1 MALTAA
7 VLSPSC
13 ASASEGLRSF
23 SSTSGTF
30 EAAAADTTCTDIT
43 ASTATA
49 GSDSSSS
56 SAPPPA
62 SLPLP
67 SPIPP
72 LLPSIASAPTH
83 FLRLPTRPPAPA
95 SPSPLCPAPPRLAP
109 PRPAPPQTAPSGLP
123 ARVVPRNL

>member
-13 ASASEGLRSF
+13 GSASEGLRSF

-30 EAAAADTTCTDIT
+30 AAAAADTTCTDIT

-49 GSDSSSS
+49 GSDSSSG
-56 SAPPPA
+56 SAPPPV

-72 LLPSIASAPTH
+72 LLPSIASAPTP
-83 FLRLPTRPPAPA
+83 FLCPPANSPA
-95 SPSPLCPAPPRLAP
+95 SPGLSLPTP
-109 PRPAPPQTAPSGLP
+109 PRPSRPGKL